1 MVYTLRTMPELPE
14 VETITRR
21 LHVVLPGKVVAAVDV
36 FTEKSFLGKPSQ
48 LVGMKISNVTRRA
61 KMLAIELVDAGIDT
75 QAEPSTFV
83 LTHLKMT
90 GQLIYVSGA
99 ERVGGGHPT
108 ADWTKALPSA
118 HTRISYHFTDGTAL
132 HFNDMRLFGWMKVLD
147 EAQLQKHYQK
157 LGPDINDLTLTQA
170 YLFDQFQRRGVAV
183 KQVLMDPSVVCGV
196 GNIYACDA
204 LNLAKISPFRAANS
218 LSKIEVGEL
227 LTASQ
232 QVIERGIDLQG
243 TTFDGKYVTV
253 DGMSGRYQEEVLAYG
268 REGKTCFNCG
278 APIQKSTLG
287 GRGTYF
293 CGVCQR

>member
-1 MVYTLRTMPELPE
+1 MVYTLPSMPELPE

-21 LHVVLPGKVVAAVDV
+21 LNQVLPGKVVSAVDV
-36 FTEKSFLGKPSQ
+36 YAEKSFLGKPSQ
-48 LVGMKISNVTRRA
+48 LVNKQIINVSRRA
-61 KMLAIELVDAGIDT
+61 KMLAIELGT
-75 QAEPSTFV
+75 SGPQTHL

-90 GQLIYVSGA
+90 GQLIYVAGN

-108 ADWTKALPSA
+108 ADWTKALPSN

-132 HFNDMRLFGWMKVLD
+132 HFNDMRLFGWMKVLND
-147 EAQLQKHYQK
+147 EQLQDHYK
-157 LGPDINDLTLTQA
+157 DLGPDINDPSITDT
-170 YLFDQFQRRGVAV
+170 YLFSQFQRRRVPI

-204 LNLAKISPFRAANS
+204 LNLARISPFRAANS
-218 LSKIEVGEL
+218 LSLAEVSTL

-232 QVIERGIDLQG
+232 EVIDRGIDLQG

-253 DGMSGRYQEEVLAYG
+253 DGMAGGYQEQVLAYG
-268 REGKTCFNCG
+268 REGLPCFNCG
-278 APIQKSTLG
+278 SPIQKEKLG
-287 GRGTYF
+287 GRGTYY

>member
-1 MVYTLRTMPELPE
+1 MVYTLPIMPELPE

-21 LHVVLPGKVVAAVDV
+21 LSQVLPGKVVAAVDV
-36 FTEKSFLGKPSQ
+36 HAEKSFFGKPSQ
-48 LVGMKISNVTRRA
+48 LVNRKIITVSRRA
-61 KMLAIELVDAGIDT
+61 KMLSIELDSTHSDT
-75 QAEPSTFV
+75 QTFL

-90 GQLIYVSGA
+90 GQLIYVAGN

-108 ADWTKALPSA
+108 ADWTKDLPSA

-147 EAQLQKHYQK
+147 NQQLQEHYEK
-157 LGPDINDLTLTQA
+157 LGPDINDSAITDT
-170 YLFDQFQRRGVAV
+170 YLFAQFQRRRVPV

-204 LNLAKISPFRAANS
+204 LNLARISPFRAANS
-218 LSKIEVGEL
+218 LSFAEVSTL
-227 LTASQ
+227 LAASQ
-232 QVIERGIDLQG
+232 EVIDRGIDLQG

-253 DGMSGRYQEEVLAYG
+253 DGMAGGYQEKGLAYS
-268 REGKTCFNCG
+268 REGQPCYNCG
-278 APIQKSTLG
+278 SPIQKVKLG
-287 GRGTYF
+287 GRGTYY

>member
-1 MVYTLRTMPELPE
+1 MVYTLPSMPELPE

-21 LHVVLPGKVVAAVDV
+21 LSQVLPGKVVAAVDV
-36 FTEKSFLGKPSQ
+36 YAQKSFLGKPSQ
-48 LVGMKISNVTRRA
+48 LVNKQIIKVSRRA
-61 KMLAIELVDAGIDT
+61 KMLAIEFGASSRQTHL
-75 QAEPSTFV
+75 

-90 GQLIYVSGA
+90 GQLIYLAGK

-108 ADWTKALPSA
+108 ADWTKALPSK

-132 HFNDMRLFGWMKVLD
+132 HFNDMRLFGWMKVLND
-147 EAQLQKHYQK
+147 EQLQDHYK
-157 LGPDINDLTLTQA
+157 DLGPDINDPSITST
-170 YLFDQFQRRGVAV
+170 YLFSQFQRRRVPI

-204 LNLAKISPFRAANS
+204 LNLARISPFRPANS
-218 LSKIEVGEL
+218 LTLAEASIL

-232 QVIERGIDLQG
+232 EVIDRGIDLQG

-253 DGMSGRYQEEVLAYG
+253 DGMAGGYQEQVLAYG
-268 REGKTCFNCG
+268 REGLACYNCDS
-278 APIQKSTLG
+278 PIQKDKLG

-293 CGVCQR
+293 CGVCQK